1 MGKKMKEIKL
11 KEIASKILKVGVS
24 RVRILPTAIEDVKK
38 ALTRND
44 VKKLI
49 EEKKVFAIEEKKKMK
64 KERKKKGLKKGSRK
78 ARESVRWEDR
88 VRAQRRLIKM
98 LKAKGEITN
107 ETFKKVYKLIKSG
120 SFSSRAS
127 LLTFLKDQ
135 KLLIEKEE
143 KGKEKEKGEKN
154 V

>member
-1 MGKKMKEIKL
+1 MKEIKL